1 MFWVRLAIATLV
13 LLALELILTFRLHAQ
28 TSPGFQ
34 EGAVLCADS
43 TSPQCPSAD
52 TQPGLNQAFMGK
64 ADVGSTGPP
73 GPQGPPGPAGGP
85 PGPQGKVRQGQL
97 GL

>member
-1 MFWVRLAIATLV
+1 MKLFIATTAV
-13 LLALELILTFRLHAQ
+13 LFSVSAHAQ
-28 TSPGFQ
+28 TNPGFM
-34 EGAVLCADS
+34 EGLVLCADS
-43 TSPQCPSAD
+43 TSPQCPSSAE
-52 TQPGLNQAFMGK
+52 QPGLNQAFMGK